1 MPHILFKKTD
11 NSFDKYF
18 EIDNYKYEKIAHC
31 NYSKDGLIVVSY
43 FDTEFILIKKN
54 KKNGTLIKIDKA
66 TKTTPMDITKN
77 GIINFG
83 KFHNLEILFS
93 NIKNDKKQLKTNS
106 IVAIEL
112 FQDEQYFKN
121 LQNNYDNIFMEIG
134 FGSGRHIINKAIQ
147 NPTFLYIGVE
157 IYTASIE
164 QLNNLI
170 NIQNINNIIIV
181 HYDARQLLNIFPAK
195 YLETIYIHFPV
206 PWDDKPHRRVI
217 NKDFI
222 NQVIRTL
229 KTNGSLNLRTD
240 SLKYY
245 EYCKQLLD
253 CYDNIQT
260 KINNN
265 IDIASK
271 YEDRWKKLKKNIYD
285 ITFINKNSDFIDN
298 SRYDFVFLDKITK
311 RNMSKI
317 DNRKTFVFEDHF
329 LSFGSIYD
337 IDEFCSIFVL
347 SMGAFDRPTKRY
359 VMIKYGFLRYFQ
371 NKPITTKEN
380 IKAHKNLLEVL
391 YDN

>member
-1 MPHILFKKTD
+1 
-11 NSFDKYF
+11 
-18 EIDNYKYEKIAHC
+18 
-31 NYSKDGLIVVSY
+31 
-43 FDTEFILIKKN
+43 
-54 KKNGTLIKIDKA
+54 
-66 TKTTPMDITKN
+66 
-77 GIINFG
+77 
-83 KFHNLEILFS
+83 
-93 NIKNDKKQLKTNS
+93 LKTNS

-311 RNMSKI
+311 ISYDKKKAIIQNTSFAIKKRDFIFISGTSGSGKSTILNSLYGDIKPLAGQLMVKNI
-317 DNRKTFVFEDHF
+317 D
-329 LSFGSIYD
+329 
-337 IDEFCSIFVL
+337 
-347 SMGAFDRPTKRY
+347 M
-359 VMIKYGFLRYFQ
+359 
-371 NKPITTKEN
+371 EN
-380 IKAHKNLLEVL
+380 IKQSQLMNLRKDMGIVFQDYKLIKEKTVEENIMLPLQINGYTEELCDSQATKLLEHVRL
-391 YDN
+391 GQARYAYPDQLSGGEQQRVSVARALAHN